1 VLKVIDKC
9 VVCNKVI
16 PEYYQGEVDCC
27 SDYCL
32 GIKKGKK
39 QGAVEELERCLKEL
53 ERLREY
59 DKAWKSYFYDEA
71 KREAPQVIFDLEKR
85 LKELKEGCLKNE
97 Y

>member
-1 VLKVIDKC
+1 MICEVCGDDKVCLTTCGECDLKTFENIR
-9 VVCNKVI
+9 
-16 PEYYQGEVDCC
+16 
-27 SDYCL
+27 
-32 GIKKGKK
+32 K